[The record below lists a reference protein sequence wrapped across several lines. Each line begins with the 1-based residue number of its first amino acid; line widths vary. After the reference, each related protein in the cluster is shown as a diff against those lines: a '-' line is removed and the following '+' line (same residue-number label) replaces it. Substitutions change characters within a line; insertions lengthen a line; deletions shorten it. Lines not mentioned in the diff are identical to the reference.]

1 MIHRKALVHSFIS
14 CLLITA
20 QSQTVSKTRVLFYKI
35 FPKIGAKT
43 SVSLLFSSTWWKS
56 LKVTREEI
64 IASRDLRYRQLEG
77 VLDRAMKQIENH
89 RSGVKPLPQKKVDQ
103 LESKIQIYEHQIE
116 ELGRALDEEVCTDF
130 TDVQRLQQRQKLKKT
145 KINIHL
151 NLFSSRNYLIQ
162 EIERMIKIREDYL
175 KSREHGELWY
185 K

>member
-20 QSQTVSKTRVLFYKI
+20 QSQT
-35 FPKIGAKT
+35 
-43 SVSLLFSSTWWKS
+43 
-56 LKVTREEI
+56 VTREEI

-116 ELGRALDEEVCTDF
+116 ELGRALDEE
-130 TDVQRLQQRQKLKKT
+130 
-145 KINIHL
+145 
-151 NLFSSRNYLIQ
+151 

-175 KSREHGELWY
+175 KSREHGEL
-185 K
+185 

>member
-1 MIHRKALVHSFIS
+1 M
-14 CLLITA
+14 
-20 QSQTVSKTRVLFYKI
+20 
-35 FPKIGAKT
+35 
-43 SVSLLFSSTWWKS
+43 
-56 LKVTREEI
+56 KVTREEI

-145 KINIHL
+145 
-151 NLFSSRNYLIQ
+151 
-162 EIERMIKIREDYL
+162 
-175 KSREHGELWY
+175 
-185 K
+185 

>member
-1 MIHRKALVHSFIS
+1 
-14 CLLITA
+14 
-20 QSQTVSKTRVLFYKI
+20 
-35 FPKIGAKT
+35 
-43 SVSLLFSSTWWKS
+43 
-56 LKVTREEI
+56 
-64 IASRDLRYRQLEG
+64 
-77 VLDRAMKQIENH
+77 MKQIENH

-130 TDVQRLQQRQKLKKT
+130 TDVKRLQQRQKLKKT

-175 KSREHGELWY
+175 KSREHGEL
-185 K
+185 